1 MARAAASS
9 SASGN
14 VTRPGPLYD
23 ELETGSGRGGNFAAG
38 RKSPMRWKLLRRR
51 LSISAPRVMV
61 RSHLPWP
68 LRWAFAAVMLGFS
81 AAIALWAFEFGRE
94 IAGLDRGAKEELA
107 RLRAEITRLA
117 GENEQAK
124 SLSNTAE
131 SLVRTERAT
140 QERLAQQVRQL
151 EAEAQRLRQDLGF
164 FERLMPA
171 AQGEGLQVRGLMAEP
186 GEAGRLRYQMLV
198 MQHGRHTTE
207 FNGRYELLLSG
218 QFEGKPWTLALP
230 GGAKPI
236 SLKQYARVEG
246 QVEHP
251 PGAVVKSVQAKVM
264 DANGT
269 VRATQT
275 VKL

>member
-1 MARAAASS
+1 
-9 SASGN
+9 
-14 VTRPGPLYD
+14 
-23 ELETGSGRGGNFAAG
+23 
-38 RKSPMRWKLLRRR
+38 MRWKLLRRR

-68 LRWAFAAVMLGFS
+68 LRMAFGAVVLGFS
-81 AAIALWAFEFGRE
+81 AAIAMWAFEFGRE

-107 RLRAEITRLA
+107 RLRAEVSRLA
-117 GENEQAK
+117 GENEQAR

-131 SLVRTERAT
+131 SLVRTERAA

-171 AQGEGLQVRGLMAEP
+171 AHGDGLQVRGLMAEP
-186 GEAGRLRYQMLV
+186 GEAAGRLRYQMLV
-198 MQHGRHTTE
+198 VQNGRNAPE
-207 FNGRYELLLSG
+207 FSGRYELLLSG
-218 QFEGKPWTLALP
+218 QLEGKPWTLASS
-230 GGAKPI
+230 GDGKPL

-246 QVEHP
+246 TLEFP
-251 PGAVVKSVQAKVM
+251 SAAVVKSVQARVM
-264 DANGT
+264 DTKGA